1 MIRCLLVSMLS
12 CTLFF
17 GYGQRINT
25 YNANKWVDSVF
36 STMTPEQKI
45 AQLMVVR
52 VSSIDGASRRVT
64 FYEKEVEDAI
74 RTYGVGS
81 ICLFQGGPL
90 KQASMINRF
99 QSISRVPLLVTID
112 AENGVGMRF
121 DSVAGLPRMM
131 MLGAVQDPNLVYQ
144 YGRVVGEQ
152 CSRIGIHLNYAPV
165 VDVNNNPQNPVIND
179 RSFGEDK
186 HKVALYGLL
195 YMKGMQEMNVMA
207 SAKHFPGHGNVD
219 VDSHYDL
226 PVINKSR
233 KELDSLELYPFRS
246 LIEGGVGSVMVAHL
260 NIPSI
265 DASENRASS
274 VSKKI
279 IDNLLKKELGFKGL
293 VVSDALEMKGVTKFF
308 GKGELSAEA
317 LIAGNDLLCLPE
329 DIPSSIEEIKKAIHK
344 KKISWKEV
352 DARVKK
358 LLHAKFRHGLA
369 SIKTISLENLTE
381 DLNKDVPE
389 MRRKVAESAITLLS
403 NKDAGLFPLKK
414 GKRVAYVGFGLN
426 RDNAFAEK
434 VRKDY
439 DAHVYYFDYKL
450 DSSKAQATLDIMRN
464 RYDVVIIGMHAY
476 SRFPA
481 NDFGL
486 SKSALDLLE
495 RLQKEHRTISM
506 VFGNPY
512 LLKYFCNSS
521 VLIACYEDDSYTQE
535 VASDLLAGQFH
546 AQGKLP
552 VTVCPNYPAGSG
564 IVEDRLMTEVR
575 ASELGFNESKLLRI
589 DSIMEDAIQKKAIP
603 GGVVLVARNG
613 KIAYHKAFGTQAHD
627 NDEPV
632 YEETIY
638 DLASVT
644 KIMATTAAVM
654 KLYDEKRLNIDA
666 TLGQYLPE
674 VRGTNK
680 ENILVR
686 DLLLHQAGLRSWIP
700 FYRETVDTLRKNTP
714 NLSIYS
720 FRPDPEF
727 PIRVAQH
734 MYMRRD
740 WLDTINNRI
749 MTSPLSKRG
758 NYIYSD
764 LDFIFLGRIVE
775 AITGT
780 PLDKYVELNFFLPL
794 GMTNTAFKPREK
806 FPVDNIAP
814 TEREEGFR
822 QQLLQGD
829 VHDPGA
835 AMFGGVAGHAGL
847 FSNAYDLAVMS
858 QMLLQKGQFNG
869 RRYFS
874 DTTMDVFNRYYTD
887 TRRGL
892 GFDKPERDNATRD
905 EPYPTKSASSA
916 TFGHTGFTGTCLWVD
931 PEQQLIF
938 ILLAN
943 RVNNNGDA
951 NRFGRM
957 NIRPKVHETIYE
969 AMRK

>member
-99 QSISRVPLLVTID
+99 QSISRIPLLVTID

-152 CSRIGIHLNYAPV
+152 CSRMGIHLNYAPV

-329 DIPSSIEEIKKAIHK
+329 DIPSSIEEIKKAIQK

-369 SIKTISLENLTE
+369 SLKPISLENLTE

-389 MRRKVAESAITLLS
+389 MRRKVAENAITLLS
-403 NKDAGLFPLKK
+403 NKDAGIFPLKK

-434 VRKDY
+434 VREDY

-464 RYDVVIIGMHAY
+464 RYEVVIIGMHAY

-486 SKSALDLLE
+486 SKSALELVE

-575 ASELGFNESKLLRI
+575 ASELGFNESKLIRI

-654 KLYDEKRLNIDA
+654 KLYDENRLNIDA

-780 PLDKYVELNFFLPL
+780 PLDKYVELNFYLPL

-806 FPVDNIAP
+806 FPVNNIAP

-969 AMRK
+969 ALRK